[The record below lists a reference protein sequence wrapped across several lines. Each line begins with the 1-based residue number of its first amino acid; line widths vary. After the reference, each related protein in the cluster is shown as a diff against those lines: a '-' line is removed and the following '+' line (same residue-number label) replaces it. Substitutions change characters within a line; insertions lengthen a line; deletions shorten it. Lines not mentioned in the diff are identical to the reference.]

1 MTNVS
6 RVAAL
11 VGGALLC
18 AVPVA
23 AVCAQGEPAAVQT
36 GDRGER
42 ADEAPAEQ
50 KIVAATVNGESIYA
64 ADVQREVD
72 FALRDRPI
80 DDDALPFMKAQTLE
94 RLISRRLALEYLTDR
109 KMAASEQDVDLAVAR
124 LSRELERRGETLD
137 DYYRRV
143 GVDAATHRRELA
155 WELSW
160 RQFLEQYLTD
170 ENLQRYFERHQRQ
183 FDGSQL
189 RIAHILLKVDLPENR
204 DSVAA
209 AKRRAQEI
217 REEINSGALSF
228 AEAAAKYSVAPTA
241 KEGGDIGFI
250 ARHEPM
256 PESFS
261 RAAFELEDGKVS
273 QPVVTS
279 FGVHLITCLEIKP
292 GQLTWQDV
300 RPALHRAVNNYLFD
314 WAADQRRGNARI
326 EYTAAWP
333 HVDAETGTVV
343 AETGTVVEEE

>member
-1 MTNVS
+1 MTNAAS
-6 RVAAL
+6 FAAL
-11 VGGALLC
+11 VVVIFC
-18 AVPVA
+18 AISPA
-23 AVCAQGEPAAVQT
+23 AARAQEEPAAARAEVQ
-36 GDRGER
+36 R
-42 ADEAPAEQ
+42 EATTDTSAEQ
-50 KIVAATVNGESIYA
+50 KIVAATVNGEPLFV
-64 ADVQREVD
+64 ADVQRDVD

-80 DDDALPFMKAQTLE
+80 EVEALRYMKAQTLE

-124 LSRELERRGETLD
+124 LSRELARRGETLD

-143 GVDAATHRRELA
+143 GVDEATHRRELA

-160 RQFLEQYLTD
+160 RQFLDQYLTD
-170 ENLQRYFERHQRQ
+170 ENLQRYFERHHRQ

-189 RIAHILLKVDLPENR
+189 RVAHILLKVESPADRE
-204 DSVAA
+204 SVAA
-209 AKRRAQEI
+209 AKRRAEEIRQEI
-217 REEINSGALSF
+217 TSGALSF

-241 KEGGDIGFI
+241 KDGGDIGFI

-261 RAAFELEDGKVS
+261 RAAFELKDGEVS
-273 QPVVTS
+273 QPVVTA

-314 WAADQRRGNARI
+314 WAADQRRGKAQI
-326 EYTAAWP
+326 EYADAWP
-333 HVDAETGTVV
+333 HLD
-343 AETGTVVEEE
+343 AETGTVVEERN